1 MGTRLAGKVA
11 LVTGA
16 AGGLG
21 QEMARTFAAE
31 GAQVA
36 VADISGGED
45 EIASELGQSGLA
57 IRCDVS
63 IEADV
68 KAMVD
73 ATLDR
78 FGRLDILCNNA
89 GIDGILVPTAE
100 MSSDNFDHV
109 IAVNLRSVFLGHRY
123 GIPAMIAS
131 GGGSII
137 NTASIAALSGV
148 PGAAAYSAA
157 KTAILGLTRVAAVE
171 YATAGVRVNAICPG
185 LIETAM
191 VAGVGMDHPTM
202 RAAIAATPVGR
213 LGRPQEIAAT
223 ALFLASDES
232 SLVTGIAMPVDGG
245 YMAI

>member
-11 LVTGA
+11 LITGA

-21 QEMARTFAAE
+21 QEMARTFAAQ
-31 GAQVA
+31 GAHVA

-45 EIASELGQSGLA
+45 KIASELGQSGLA

-89 GIDGILVPTAE
+89 GIDGVLVATAE

-123 GIPAMIAS
+123 GIPAMMAS

-202 RAAIAATPVGR
+202 RAAIAATPAGR
-213 LGRPQEIAAT
+213 LGRPQEIAAA
-223 ALFLASDES
+223 ALFLASDEA

-245 YMAI
+245 YLAI